1 MMRARRFA
9 ALFVAAAALA
19 ANAGEARNVTLDVKG
34 MHCATCPL
42 TVKVVL
48 RKQPGVEDVKVDG
61 EKHTAEVKF
70 DPAKVSPAE
79 LAKAVTDAGYP
90 ASPRK

>member
-1 MMRARRFA
+1 MLNR
-9 ALFVAAAALA
+9 LAAAFAILGATFAVNA
-19 ANAGEARNVTLDVKG
+19 AEAQSVTLDVKG

-48 RKQPGVEDVKVDG
+48 KKQSGVSEVRMDA

-70 DPAKVSPAE
+70 DS
-79 LAKAVTDAGYP
+79 AKASAEQLARAVTEAGYP
-90 ASPRK
+90 ATARR

>member
-1 MMRARRFA
+1 MLNR
-9 ALFVAAAALA
+9 LVAALA
-19 ANAGEARNVTLDVKG
+19 IAGAAFAADANEARKVTLDVKG

-48 RKQPGVEDVKVDG
+48 KKQPGVDEVKMDA
-61 EKHTAEVKF
+61 EKHIAEVKF
-70 DPAKVSPAE
+70 DPAKVTSE
-79 LAKAVTDAGYP
+79 QLARAVTEAGYP

>member
-1 MMRARRFA
+1 MLNRLVIALAICGA
-9 ALFVAAAALA
+9 ALT
-19 ANAGEARNVTLDVKG
+19 ANASEEQKVTLDVKG

-48 RKQPGVEDVKVDG
+48 KKQPGVDEVKMDA

-70 DPAKVSPAE
+70 DPAKVSPE
-79 LAKAVTDAGYP
+79 KLAQAVTEAGYP
-90 ASPRK
+90 ATPRK